1 MKSKKDQLEVIER
14 KTRAIFI
21 LKILV
26 YAAFLLFSGLL
37 GEMAAP
43 YYSKVQQLLN
53 AIEIIVAGNL
63 IISLGRII
71 LVRFYLRKKRRAGLH
86 ANFVLG
92 INHIAGIFNVVIVLL
107 SIMVLFDIQPL
118 EFLSSITIVAAAI
131 ALLSK
136 DYITNMINGQIL
148 MFSDQLTLGDYIK
161 FGEIKGKIQDITL
174 LNVVIVNDDED
185 LVMIPNSLILSSQVI
200 NHSRQNVKK
209 ITLEFEVK
217 LSSNL
222 DLGKMESALRNSLTP
237 YSASIDINTFFI
249 KTMSIQKDS
258 VRIKLQVQL
267 TDTERSMGKEIKRNL
282 NQKIILLTSE
292 DKP

>member
-1 MKSKKDQLEVIER
+1 MKSKKDQLEVRER

-26 YAAFLLFSGLL
+26 YVAFLLFSGLL

-43 YYSKVQQLLN
+43 YFSGVQRLLN

-92 INHIAGIFNVVIVLL
+92 INHIAGIFNVLIVLL

-136 DYITNMINGQIL
+136 DYITNMINGLIL
-148 MFSDQLTLGDYIK
+148 MFSDQLTLGDFIK

-174 LNVVIVNDDED
+174 LNVVIVNDDDD

-200 NHSRQNVKK
+200 NHSRQSVKK
-209 ITLEFEVK
+209 ITLDFEVK
-217 LSSNL
+217 LSAHLN
-222 DLGKMESALRNSLTP
+222 LGKMESDLRNSLTP
-237 YSASIDINTFFI
+237 YSAAIDIKTFFI
-249 KTMSIQKDS
+249 KTMFIQKDS

-267 TDTERSMGKEIKRNL
+267 IETDRSIEKEIKRKL
-282 NQKIILLTSE
+282 NQKIILLAVE
-292 DKP
+292 DKT

>member
-1 MKSKKDQLEVIER
+1 MKSKKDQLEVTER
-14 KTRAIFI
+14 KTRAIFL
-21 LKILV
+21 LKIFV
-26 YAAFLLFSGLL
+26 YVAFLLFSELL
-37 GEMAAP
+37 GEIVAP
-43 YYSKVQQLLN
+43 YFSKIQRLLN
-53 AIEIIVAGNL
+53 AIEVIVAGNL

-92 INHIAGIFNVVIVLL
+92 INHIVGIFNVLIVLL

-136 DYITNMINGQIL
+136 DYITNMINGLIL

-161 FGEIKGKIQDITL
+161 FGDIKGKIQDITL
-174 LNVVIVNDDED
+174 LNVVIVNEDED

-209 ITLEFEVK
+209 ITLEFELK
-217 LSSNL
+217 LSPHL
-222 DLGKMESALRNSLTP
+222 DLDHMETSLKNSLTTYLP
-237 YSASIDINTFFI
+237 AIDIDTFFL
-249 KTMSIQKDS
+249 KTMSIQKDF

-267 TDTERSMGKEIKRNL
+267 NSTERSMEKEIKRNL
-282 NQKIILLTSE
+282 NQKIILLTGE
-292 DKP
+292 N

>member
-1 MKSKKDQLEVIER
+1 MKSKKDQLEVRER

-26 YAAFLLFSGLL
+26 YVAFLFFSGLL

-43 YYSKVQQLLN
+43 YYSKIQRLLN

-136 DYITNMINGQIL
+136 DYITNMINGLIL

-174 LNVVIVNDDED
+174 LNVVIVNEDED
-185 LVMIPNSLILSSQVI
+185 QVMIPNSLILSSQVI

-217 LSSNL
+217 LSPHL
-222 DLGKMESALRNSLTP
+222 DLGKLESELKNSLTP
-237 YSASIDINTFFI
+237 YVAEIDMETFFI
-249 KTMSIQKDS
+249 KTLSIQKDS
-258 VRIKLQVQL
+258 VRVKLQVQL
-267 TDTERSMGKEIKRNL
+267 IHTERSMEKEIKRKL

-292 DKP
+292 N

>member
-1 MKSKKDQLEVIER
+1 MKSKKDQIEVTER
-14 KTRAIFI
+14 KTRAIFL
-21 LKILV
+21 LKIFV
-26 YAAFLLFSGLL
+26 YVAFLFFSGLL
-37 GEMAAP
+37 GEMIAP
-43 YYSKVQQLLN
+43 YFPKIQRLLN
-53 AIEIIVAGNL
+53 AVEIIVAGNL

-71 LVRFYLRKKRRAGLH
+71 VVRFYLRKKRSAGLH

-92 INHIAGIFNVVIVLL
+92 INHIVGIFNVVVILL

-136 DYITNMINGQIL
+136 DYITNMINGLIL

-174 LNVVIVNDDED
+174 LNVVIVNEDED

-209 ITLEFEVK
+209 ITLEFEIK
-217 LSSNL
+217 LSPNL
-222 DLGKMESALRNSLTP
+222 NLGNLEAELKNSLTP
-237 YSASIDINTFFI
+237 YLPAIDIDTFFL
-249 KTMSIQKDS
+249 KTISIQKDS
-258 VRIKLQVQL
+258 VRLKLQVQL
-267 TDTERSMGKEIKRNL
+267 ITSEGNTEKEIKRKL
-282 NQKIILLTSE
+282 NQKIIKLTSE
-292 DKP
+292 SEP

>member
-1 MKSKKDQLEVIER
+1 MKSKKDQLELRER
-14 KTRAIFI
+14 KTRAIFL
-21 LKILV
+21 LKIFV
-26 YAAFLLFSGLL
+26 YVAFLLFSGLL
-37 GEMAAP
+37 GEIAAP
-43 YYSKVQQLLN
+43 YFPKIQRLLN
-53 AIEIIVAGNL
+53 AVEIIVAGNL

-92 INHIAGIFNVVIVLL
+92 INHIAGIFNVLIVLL

-136 DYITNMINGQIL
+136 DYITNMINGLIL

-174 LNVVIVNDDED
+174 LNVVIVNEDED

-217 LSSNL
+217 LSPHL
-222 DLGKMESALRNSLTP
+222 DLGKLESALKISLTP
-237 YSASIDINTFFI
+237 YLAAIDIDTFYI
-249 KTMSIQKDS
+249 KTLSIQKDS

-267 TDTERSMGKEIKRNL
+267 THSERSMEKEIKRKL
-282 NQKIILLTSE
+282 NQRIILLTGE
-292 DKP
+292 N

>member
-1 MKSKKDQLEVIER
+1 MKSKKDQLEVRER

-26 YAAFLLFSGLL
+26 YVAFLLFSGLL
-37 GEMAAP
+37 GEIAAP
-43 YYSKVQQLLN
+43 YYSKIQQLLN

-92 INHIAGIFNVVIVLL
+92 INHIAGIFNVLIVLL

-136 DYITNMINGQIL
+136 DYITNMINGLIL

-174 LNVVIVNDDED
+174 LNVVIVNDDDD

-217 LSSNL
+217 LSSYL
-222 DLGKMESALRNSLTP
+222 DLGKMEAELRNSLTS
-237 YSASIDINTFFI
+237 YSSAIDIKTFFI

-267 TDTERSMGKEIKRNL
+267 TDTERSMEKEIKRKL
-282 NQKIILLTSE
+282 NQKIISLTSD